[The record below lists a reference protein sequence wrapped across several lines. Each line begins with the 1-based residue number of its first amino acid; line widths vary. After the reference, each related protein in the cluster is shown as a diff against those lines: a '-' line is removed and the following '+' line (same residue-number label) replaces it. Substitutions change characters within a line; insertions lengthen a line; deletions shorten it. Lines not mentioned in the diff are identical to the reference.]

1 MYMYIYM
8 YVCMYSCGISAW
20 KTTISKLLVF
30 QRLKKSRPSSKPP
43 MSPKTAN
50 RQTLKSY
57 PEL

>member
-1 MYMYIYM
+1 M

-30 QRLKKSRPSSKPP
+30 QRLKTSRPSSKPP